1 MARLCVHYNRQAVA
15 SQLLLSLDHRGQQQ
29 QQSEGPSG
37 EVVPAASEQTVGLL
51 LSLGSV
57 PLALRK
63 AVEVGSPDSIQRCI
77 ASIIG
82 SSVDMEDTANDI
94 VQACKEADLTPPEN
108 VLVAAL
114 VLDRWREEQDRR
126 SGVLRNDDSIKIIL
140 RDLVGSSAVA
150 QHSAAVALRTA
161 IAAPVAEASKEDA
174 SGGGGRW
181 WSRLGRSD
189 RTSDQSRV
197 LTRSDAA
204 DMFRNVGGEFSAV
217 YGTTREAS
225 AQQSAVILQEESD
238 LCRRQAQLE
247 RLSAMRGWTG
257 AAGNKFVGLSMWE
270 TVRRLVTIG
279 EVEEARGLLTKAK
292 LLPEYNRRWWKVAVD
307 ALVNARRFSELAQ
320 MAEAAA
326 RSAGP
331 PIGFEPIVALLLEN
345 QQFDLARGLVGKC
358 KDMEQV
364 ASFYET
370 LGMREEAMKA
380 QQLAE
385 QQRRSAIG
393 GTSLLTGWSSTIAG
407 AMRGG
412 FTRS

>member
-1 MARLCVHYNRQAVA
+1 
-15 SQLLLSLDHRGQQQ
+15 
-29 QQSEGPSG
+29 
-37 EVVPAASEQTVGLL
+37 
-51 LSLGSV
+51 
-57 PLALRK
+57 
-63 AVEVGSPDSIQRCI
+63 
-77 ASIIG
+77 
-82 SSVDMEDTANDI
+82 
-94 VQACKEADLTPPEN
+94 
-108 VLVAAL
+108 
-114 VLDRWREEQDRR
+114 
-126 SGVLRNDDSIKIIL
+126 
-140 RDLVGSSAVA
+140 
-150 QHSAAVALRTA
+150 
-161 IAAPVAEASKEDA
+161 
-174 SGGGGRW
+174 
-181 WSRLGRSD
+181 
-189 RTSDQSRV
+189 
-197 LTRSDAA
+197 
-204 DMFRNVGGEFSAV
+204 MFRNVGGEFSAV

-238 LCRRQAQLE
+238 LCRTQAQLE

-257 AAGNKFVGLSMWE
+257 AAGNKFVGLSVWE

-279 EVEEARGLLTKAK
+279 EIEEARGLLTKAK

-326 RSAGP
+326 RSGGP

-380 QQLAE
+380 QQQAE
-385 QQRRSAIG
+385 QQRRSTIG